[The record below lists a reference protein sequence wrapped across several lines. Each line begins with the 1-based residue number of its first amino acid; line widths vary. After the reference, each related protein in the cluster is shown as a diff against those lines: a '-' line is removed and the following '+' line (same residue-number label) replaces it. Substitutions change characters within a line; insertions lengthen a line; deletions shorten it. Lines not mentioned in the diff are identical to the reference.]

1 MFPEDLVTFIADILN
16 GKLSLMENIFWTF
29 PYIYLDVYIL
39 SWLSGYVWKP
49 LDKKDM
55 VSSKIYYVTE
65 NK

>member
-16 GKLSLMENIFWTF
+16 GKLSLMEKIFWTF